1 MADINCDIMLNQV
14 DVNLILRTAGKQVLD
29 RTKDRR
35 VLDDNQV
42 YTLFNGFSHR
52 LFTNI
57 EGNHDPLDTLV

>member
-1 MADINCDIMLNQV
+1 MADINCDVMLNQV

-42 YTLFNGFSHR
+42 HTLFNGLCHR